1 MALIGIIEEKKGNT
15 ATILVK
21 KVLPCGDKCK
31 NCSAGCN
38 LYNIHIQT
46 VVDNNLNKGDCI
58 KIQQKSEAATN
69 SSIVQ
74 VAIPTLLLI
83 GSIITVQ
90 MIPQVQNKGAAT
102 ALAVVASIVVTQ
114 YAIKL
119 YDKKNMK
126 KNSTNFIVGEK
137 YNPR

>member
-1 MALIGIIEEKKGNT
+1 MALIGIIEEKKGET

-38 LYNIHIQT
+38 LYNIHIQ
-46 VVDNNLNKGDCI
+46 VEVDNNLKEGDCI

-102 ALAVVASIVVTQ
+102 ALAVVASIIVAQ
-114 YAIKL
+114 YVIKL
-119 YDKKNMK
+119 YDKMNMK
-126 KNSTNFIVGEK
+126 KNATNFIIGEK
-137 YNPR
+137 YNPH